1 MNPTPDTT
9 PDEDKWNLSPLEV
22 KYEIQIDNLKRA
34 IADKNTMLEFYKEW
48 DKRRDEKLDRIE
60 DLVRELSAQCKVTPA
75 DIVKVA
81 RFTIYLQERI
91 TDYKDKGQDTDFSRS
106 SGTPIKSEFDWRE
119 LIAMPV
125 SLLQMSKSWWAR
137 RFQNWR
143 RTLRKTPSH
152 C

>member
-1 MNPTPDTT
+1 MNPTADET
-9 PDEDKWNLSPLEV
+9 PGEDRWNLSPLEV
-22 KYEIQIDNLKRA
+22 KFENQIDILKRA

-106 SGTPIKSEFDWRE
+106 SGTPPRQ
-119 LIAMPV
+119 ATNPP
-125 SLLQMSKSWWAR
+125 R
-137 RFQNWR
+137 QNSSQVGR
-143 RTLRKTPSH
+143 QFGKTTV
-152 C
+152 